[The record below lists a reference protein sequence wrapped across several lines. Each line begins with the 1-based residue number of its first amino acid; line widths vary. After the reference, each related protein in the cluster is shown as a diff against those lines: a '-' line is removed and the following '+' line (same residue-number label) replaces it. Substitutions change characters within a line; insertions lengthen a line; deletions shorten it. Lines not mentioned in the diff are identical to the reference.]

1 MFVDMNWPIDNLGT
15 TQTLGV
21 NKISNNCI
29 IKHVMRK
36 YVIIK
41 LERLFTVVLVVQ
53 VS

>member
-1 MFVDMNWPIDNLGT
+1 MFVDMNWPLDKGT
-15 TQTLGV
+15 TQNLAV
-21 NKISNNCI
+21 NKISNSCV